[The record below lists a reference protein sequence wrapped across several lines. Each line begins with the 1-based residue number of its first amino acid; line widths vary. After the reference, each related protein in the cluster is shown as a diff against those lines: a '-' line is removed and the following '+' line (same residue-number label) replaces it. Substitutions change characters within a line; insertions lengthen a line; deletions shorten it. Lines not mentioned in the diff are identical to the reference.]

1 MSTLM
6 QSLRGQ
12 NGESRDLGQIW
23 CVKITHA
30 CENPRTSDCR
40 HNVQVIIC
48 TMTPVAYNSYDSL
61 RLFIFFAGQHGKE
74 KLPGWRVIAPIKESA
89 FLLITACGRSRTHQ
103 RNIGPQKIQS
113 KVLLQNLFAY
123 NITFHVCC
131 FWSSLL
137 SYELCNECCLFFIWR
152 PQFLEI
158 IVDMA

>member
-123 NITFHVCC
+123 NITICAIAGRV
-131 FWSSLL
+131 
-137 SYELCNECCLFFIWR
+137 Y
-152 PQFLEI
+152 FLMI
-158 IVDMA
+158 CAIK